1 MGKTGD
7 NIAEA
12 RKARGL
18 TQEELANK
26 IGISRP
32 NMCRYE
38 TGSIKEIPDKMI
50 MRIADALQ
58 VSPAYLRGYEGGT
71 APAVTDDVIQLPI
84 IGDVAAG
91 FDHLMTQAWEGETV
105 EIPRSYL
112 RGRPASDYFALR
124 VEGTSM
130 YPDYQDGDI
139 VIVLR
144 QATLNNSGDI
154 GVIRYEGDKATL
166 KKVEFVYGENW
177 MLLIPLNTNGHSPE
191 LIKNAALEECS
202 VLGIPRMVIREL

>member
-1 MGKTGD
+1 MEIGD
-7 NIAEA
+7 RIAEA
-12 RKARGL
+12 RKAKGL
-18 TQEELANK
+18 TQEELAHE

-50 MRIADALQ
+50 VRIADALR
-58 VSPAYLRGYEGGT
+58 VTPAYLRGYEDN
-71 APAVTDDVIQLPI
+71 APAVTEDVIQLPI

-144 QATLNNSGDI
+144 QTTLNNSGDI

>member
-1 MGKTGD
+1 
-7 NIAEA
+7 
-12 RKARGL
+12 
-18 TQEELANK
+18 
-26 IGISRP
+26 
-32 NMCRYE
+32 
-38 TGSIKEIPDKMI
+38 
-50 MRIADALQ
+50 
-58 VSPAYLRGYEGGT
+58 
-71 APAVTDDVIQLPI
+71 
-84 IGDVAAG
+84 
-91 FDHLMTQAWEGETV
+91 MTQAWEGETV

-144 QATLNNSGDI
+144 QTTLNNSGDI

>member
-1 MGKTGD
+1 MDTGER
-7 NIAEA
+7 IAAA
-12 RKARGL
+12 RIAAGL
-18 TQEELANK
+18 TQDDLARL
-26 IGISRP
+26 IGTSRP
-32 NMCRYE
+32 NLCRYE
-38 TGSIKEIPDKMI
+38 TGVVKEIPREK
-50 MRIADALQ
+50 IAAIAKALR
-58 VSPAYLRGYEGGT
+58 VSSAYLEGYDVT
-71 APAVTDDVIQLPI
+71 TTDDVIQLPI

-91 FDHLMTQAWEGETV
+91 FDHLMTQAWDGETV

-112 RGRPASDYFALR
+112 RGRPASDFFALR

-144 QATLNNSGDI
+144 QSTLNNSGDI

-166 KKVEFVYGENW
+166 KKVEFVYGEDW
-177 MLLIPLNTNGHSPE
+177 MLLIPLNTNGHSPQ
-191 LIKNAALEECS
+191 LVKDAALEECS

>member
-1 MGKTGD
+1 MTRIER
-7 NIAEA
+7 NM
-12 RKARGL
+12 
-18 TQEELANK
+18 TQEEVARLA
-26 IGISRP
+26 GTSRQ
-32 NMCRYE
+32 NICRYE
-38 TGSIKEIPDKMI
+38 MGVIKNIPDDKLKA
-50 MRIADALQ
+50 IADALR
-58 VSPAYLRGYEGGT
+58 VTPAYLRGYEDN

-166 KKVEFVYGENW
+166 KKVEFVYGEDW

>member
-1 MGKTGD
+1 MEIGD
-7 NIAEA
+7 RIAEA
-12 RKARGL
+12 RKAKGL
-18 TQEELANK
+18 TQEELAHE

-50 MRIADALQ
+50 VRIADALR
-58 VSPAYLRGYEGGT
+58 VTPAYLRGYEDN

-144 QATLNNSGDI
+144 QTTLNNSGDI